1 MVQSPPA
8 VELPYV
14 AAFALSVVAS
24 GAAAA
29 WVATHDDTGG
39 SRTLAAVLATIALWS
54 ANSLLRVLAVD
65 PAVTSLLLATELTLG
80 VTTAALFFQF
90 GARYTDRRI
99 ASRRGTRYV
108 LGGLV
113 AATFLVSV
121 TNPVHG
127 LVWSAVRAET
137 VAGVT
142 TFTVVKG
149 PGHYVFTVVA
159 YVAGLTGVYFLV
171 AALWRTPPARPA
183 LASLVAGVLLM
194 FTANLLPYVVDGL
207 LVDHPTTIAPLGA
220 TFAAIG
226 TVTAVRYDL
235 FGVVIVARSTVVE
248 TLSDPMVVV
257 DDDRRVLDA
266 NAAFRET
273 FVPSVRGER
282 FDVACPALA
291 AGIDFDAPDPQTVH
305 LEGPDAPTGH
315 YSVTVSPLAS
325 GPRRLGASL
334 VVRDVSELTRTARAL
349 ERQNAQLDEIAYS
362 AAHNLRNPLGVI
374 AGYAELLE
382 THLADSEG
390 TFDRTLVENSLR
402 KVEDNADRMEA
413 IVTDLLRVTHATK
426 SSQGTEAVAFGA
438 LARHVFEAVDDDRLT
453 LVVDDDGT
461 VEADYERFRTLLHTL
476 FRSVRD
482 RTQEEATVRVTLT
495 DDGFVVEDTATG
507 IDPQD
512 AEVFLTYG
520 YTTKYPG
527 TGLGLAVARVL
538 ATGHEWDIAIDTDY
552 VDGLRVVV
560 SGAATTL
567 DDPDAGPADS
577 EPATADADD

>member
-1 MVQSPPA
+1 MVQSPAA

-14 AAFALSVVAS
+14 AAFTLSVVA
-24 GAAAA
+24 GGGAAA
-29 WVATHDDTGG
+29 WVAVHDDTNG

-54 ANSLLRVLAVD
+54 GNSLLRVVVDD
-65 PAVTSLLLATELTLG
+65 PAVTSVLLATELTLG
-80 VTTAALFFQF
+80 VTTAVLFFQF
-90 GARYTDRRI
+90 GATYTDRQI
-99 ASRRGTRYV
+99 ASRSETRHV

-113 AATFLVSV
+113 VVTFLTAV
-121 TNPVHG
+121 TNPVHE
-127 LVWSAVRAET
+127 LVWTAVRPET

-142 TFTVVKG
+142 TFAVAKG
-149 PGHYVFTVVA
+149 PGHYLFTVVA
-159 YVAGLTGVYFLV
+159 YAAGLVGVYYLV

-183 LASLVAGVLLM
+183 LASLVAGVFLM

-257 DDDRRVLDA
+257 DDDYRVLDA
-266 NAAFRET
+266 NAAFREAFT
-273 FVPSVRGER
+273 TSIRGKHVGDVCPTLAAQVD
-282 FDVACPALA
+282 FDVT
-291 AGIDFDAPDPQTVH
+291 DPQTVH
-305 LEGPDAPTGH
+305 LDGPDALCGH

-325 GPRRLGASL
+325 GPRRIGAAL
-334 VVRDVSELTRTARAL
+334 VVRDVSELTRTARKL
-349 ERQNAQLDEIAYS
+349 ERQNEQLDQIAYS

-374 AGYAELLE
+374 GGYAELLE

-390 TFDRTLVENSLR
+390 TFDRTLVENSLA

-426 SSQGTEAVAFGA
+426 SSEGTEAVAFGA
-438 LARHVFEAVDDDRLT
+438 LARHVFEEVDDDRLT

-461 VEADYERFRTLLHTL
+461 VQADYERLQTLLHTL

-482 RTQEEATVRVTLT
+482 RTEEEATVRVTLT

-512 AEVFLTYG
+512 AEVFLSYG

-538 ATGHEWDIAIDTDY
+538 ATGNDWGIEIDTDY
-552 VDGLRVVV
+552 ADGLRVVV
-560 SGAATTL
+560 TGASTAPGAT
-567 DDPDAGPADS
+567 DGQVAVPESASADV
-577 EPATADADD
+577 

>member
-1 MVQSPPA
+1 MVQSLAA

-24 GAAAA
+24 GGAAA
-29 WVATHDDTGG
+29 WVAVRDDTGG
-39 SRTLAAVLATIALWS
+39 SRTLTAVLASIALWS
-54 ANSLLRVLAVD
+54 GNSLLRVVVDD
-65 PAVTSLLLATELTLG
+65 PAVTMLLLATELTLG
-80 VTTAALFFQF
+80 VTTAVLFFQF
-90 GARYTDRRI
+90 GARYTDRRV
-99 ASRRGTRYV
+99 ASRRGTRSV
-108 LGGLV
+108 LGWLV
-113 AATFLVSV
+113 VVTFLVGV

-127 LVWSAVRAET
+127 FVWTAVRPET

-142 TFTVVKG
+142 TFAVVKG
-149 PGHYVFTVVA
+149 PGHYLFTVVA
-159 YVAGLTGVYFLV
+159 YAAGLTGVYFLV

-194 FTANLLPYVVDGL
+194 FTANLLPYVVEGL

-257 DDDRRVLDA
+257 DDDHRVLDA
-266 NAAFRET
+266 NAAFRDVFAT
-273 FVPSVRGER
+273 SVHGKPVGDVCPTLATQVD
-282 FDVACPALA
+282 FDVT
-291 AGIDFDAPDPQTVH
+291 DPQTVH
-305 LEGPDAPTGH
+305 LDGPDALRGH

-325 GPRRLGASL
+325 GPRRIGAAL
-334 VVRDVSELTRTARAL
+334 VVRDVSELTRTARKL
-349 ERQNAQLDEIAYS
+349 ERQNEQLDQIAYS

-382 THLADSEG
+382 THLDDSEG
-390 TFDRTLVENSLR
+390 TFDRTLVENSLA

-426 SSQGTEAVAFGA
+426 SSEGTEAVAFGA
-438 LARHVFEAVDDDRLT
+438 LARHVFEEVDDDRLT
-453 LVVDDDGT
+453 LVVDTDGT

-482 RTQEEATVRVTLT
+482 RTEAEATVRVTLT

-507 IDPQD
+507 INPQD
-512 AEVFLTYG
+512 AEVFLSYG

-538 ATGHEWDIAIDTDY
+538 ATGNEWGIEIDTDY
-552 VDGLRVVV
+552 ADGLRVVV
-560 SGAATTL
+560 TDASTDPGATDGQVAV
-567 DDPDAGPADS
+567 PESAS
-577 EPATADADD
+577 ADD